1 MTTKESFRSKTR
13 LYKVYHIH
21 LKGDNDLTSG
31 YIGITR
37 RSLSYRLSQHFKSKR
52 PVGETLRKI
61 GKENIEITLLKM
73 LPKELAL
80 DMEYVLRPKMYMG
93 WNCRAG
99 GDRRTVN
106 CPSCGTY
113 LPKSKTGSFC
123 IKCRETRFQKG
134 QVPHNYGTGKRYLL
148 TDPEGN
154 TYTPTS
160 LVEFCREHGLTPQN
174 LRKVAKGT
182 RKNHKGWI
190 AKELS

>member
-73 LPKELAL
+73 LPKESAL

-99 GDRRTVN
+99 GGDRRTVN
-106 CPSCGTY
+106 CPSC
-113 LPKSKTGSFC
+113 
-123 IKCRETRFQKG
+123 
-134 QVPHNYGTGKRYLL
+134 GTGKRYLL